1 MHVKNFLTQP
11 TSNYPREG
19 NILRVRG
26 PPARRHVFIG
36 FRPVPL
42 SNSGNT
48 IRALTRTGLHTYV
61 IIYREKRTP
70 QPAANQPNDVQPSK
84 QRSGYEA

>member
-1 MHVKNFLTQP
+1 M
-11 TSNYPREG
+11 
-19 NILRVRG
+19 
-26 PPARRHVFIG
+26 VFIG
-36 FRPVPL
+36 FRPAPL
-42 SNSGNT
+42 SNSEKKT
-48 IRALTRTGLHTYV
+48 ILALTRTGLHTYV